1 MISKLNKKQLGSQEI
16 CVTLSLG
23 ITLLKSASSTLRLED
38 KSILIFIKLVLDMTS
53 GQSLLDSVTSQSVNM
68 AMISA
73 LKGGYKD

>member
-23 ITLLKSASSTLRLED
+23 ITLLKSASSPLRLED

-73 LKGGYKD
+73 FKGGYKD